1 MGILEE
7 MDYLDPFHL
16 SLRLEF
22 HLGLSIETVLDD
34 LCRGYEGLDGEGTVS
49 DTILPR
55 PSLDHPGLDIFCLCP
70 WMW

>member
-16 SLRLEF
+16 
-22 HLGLSIETVLDD
+22 GLSTERVLDD
-34 LCRGYEGLDGEGTVS
+34 LCRDCEDLDREDTVS

-55 PSLDHPGLDIFCLCP
+55 PSLAHPGLDIFCLCP